1 MGLVTYFNGTKK
13 GQTYCGWI
21 DKKANEPI
29 TDTGIKA
36 KYETYIVE
44 HTGIRLVE
52 LHAHD
57 FAAPNE
63 EEALHEVAITEDLE
77 TFEVPLETAA
87 DLKREHQDGV
97 VVEEG
102 SDGQAFVQFRA
113 GARLYIPKALRH
125 HHAVG
130 SQMPTGWDPK
140 RFGIPEDIIAQVDPV
155 TLFAIVATSEALLS
169 AGLEDPYELYD
180 HINVAD
186 VGNAIGSG
194 AGGQRSLHA
203 MYRQRYV
210 DKSVQK
216 DILAETFV
224 NTTAAWLNMLLLG
237 SSGPIRTPV
246 GACATALESVDTGAD
261 LIRSGK
267 AKAVLVGGADT
278 LERRTAQEFANMQ
291 ATINVDEDAAAGR
304 TPKEASRPMTSTR
317 AGFVQGEGCGVQ
329 ILTTAS
335 LALKMGLPIRAVI
348 ALTHTASDQIG
359 RSVPAPGKGL
369 LSIAAEKP
377 AMFPSPLL
385 DMSYRRRQLEHRLRQ
400 INETAAMELAWVE
413 DQASATLQDPQVVSE
428 WRTRATQ
435 MTDCAIKDAQFALGN
450 DFWRN
455 DASISP
461 LRGALAVWGLTV
473 DDINVASL
481 HGTSTKKNDVNETA
495 VIQQQLQTLGRAK
508 GNVLPCVVQK
518 SLLGHGLGA
527 AGGFALNGCIQ
538 IMDKGVVPGNRN
550 ADNIDAELRD
560 RDLLFFPSKTYEVNA
575 PIKAF
580 SVTSFGFGQK
590 GAQVIGVHPRYL
602 FANVPEEQYSDY
614 RTRVEQRLAKADQA
628 LQKAMYGGNLVQ
640 VKEKNVYGSHAMEQA
655 LLRRKH

>member
-1 MGLVTYFNGTKK
+1 MGLVTYFNGMRK
-13 GQTYCGWI
+13 GQSYCGWV
-21 DKKANEPI
+21 DKSTNEPI
-29 TDTGIKA
+29 TDTEIKT
-36 KYETYIVE
+36 KYEAYIIE
-44 HTGIRLVE
+44 HTGIRLIE
-52 LHAHD
+52 RHAHD

-77 TFEVPLETAA
+77 PFEVSLETAA
-87 DLKREHQDGV
+87 DLKRQHQDHV
-97 VVEEG
+97 IVEEG

-130 SQMPTGWDPK
+130 AQMPTGWDPR

-180 HINVAD
+180 HVNVTD
-186 VGNAIGSG
+186 IGNAVGSG

-267 AKAVLVGGADT
+267 AKVVLVGGADT

-291 ATINVDEDAAAGR
+291 ATINIDEDAAAGR
-304 TPKEASRPMTSTR
+304 TPKEASRPTTSTR

-329 ILTTAS
+329 ILTTAT
-335 LALKMGLPIRAVI
+335 LALKMGLPIRSII
-348 ALTHTASDQIG
+348 ALAHTASDQIG

-377 AMFPSPLL
+377 AISPSPLL
-385 DMSYRRRQLEHRLRQ
+385 DISYRHRQLEHRIRQ
-400 INETAAMELAWVE
+400 INESAKMELTWIE
-413 DQASATLQDPQVVSE
+413 NQISASPYNPDLACE
-428 WRTRATQ
+428 WKTRAAQ
-435 MTDCAIKDAQFALGN
+435 MADRAIKDAQFALGN

-461 LRGALAVWGLTV
+461 LRGALAVWGLTI

-495 VIQQQLQTLGRAK
+495 VIQKQLESLGRAK
-508 GNVLPCVVQK
+508 GNILPCVVQK

-538 IMDKGVVPGNRN
+538 MMEEGIIPGNRN
-550 ADNIDAELRD
+550 ADNIDIELRN
-560 RDLLFFPSKTYEVNA
+560 RDLLFFPSKTYQVNA
-575 PIKAF
+575 SIKAF

-602 FANVPEEQYSDY
+602 FANVPEEQYNGY
-614 RTRVEQRLAKADQA
+614 RRRVRERLAKADQA
-628 LQKAMYGGNLVQ
+628 LQKGMYGGNLVQ
-640 VKEKNVYGSHAMEQA
+640 VKEKNVYGSQGMEQA
-655 LLRRKH
+655 ILQRVH